1 MRDLPGMVQKFT
13 RKHIKGVRKEIEHL
27 QHDLEHQLTG
37 ALLLLWP
44 RSALAAHRSLWL
56 ARQRWTTTRRRR

>member
-37 ALLLLWP
+37 AGRAARRRGSWP
-44 RSALAAHRSLWL
+44 RG
-56 ARQRWTTTRRRR
+56 